1 MHWKMSLIVNSWDF
15 FLEDFRIIR
24 ASYEPL
30 KGEDDLVNLVEDF
43 YNNGE
48 IDVNQFENEINRMLQ
63 TEWK

>member
-1 MHWKMSLIVNSWDF
+1 M
-15 FLEDFRIIR
+15 EDFRIIR